1 MQVLASGLSGEA
13 SVGGAGGAVADL
25 HGWSVGE
32 PEAFWREVWDFCGVA
47 ASVPPTRVVD
57 DPLKMPG
64 ARWFEGARLS
74 FAENLLAAR
83 EASARRPEAIVAHN
97 ELGRTTAIGW
107 DDLRAR
113 VGRFAAALGRAGV
126 AQGDRVAGFLP
137 NIPEA
142 IVAALATSRLG
153 AIWSSCSPDFGTEAV
168 LDRFGQIEPRVLVC
182 ARGALWQGEWSDTLA
197 RAALVASRLP
207 TLEAVV
213 VADYGSEAD
222 GPEAGGGDLSAV
234 PRAVTWSDFV
244 AAAADAPDP
253 PFAQLP
259 FDHPLYILYSSGTT
273 GPPKCI
279 VHGQGGTLVQHMKE
293 LVLHCDVRPG
303 DALCYYT
310 TTGWMMWNWMVSALA
325 TGATVVLYD
334 GSPMHASPERMWDL
348 VAQERVTHLGTSAK
362 YLALAEKRG
371 LRPAE
376 GRDLGSLRTIFSTGS
391 PLLPASF
398 DWVYEQVKRDLHLAS
413 ISGGTDLISCFV
425 LGDPTAPVWR
435 GEIQC
440 AGLGMRVEV
449 WDEDGRELPP
459 RRTGELVCTRAFP
472 SMPVGFWDDEGG
484 SKYRAAYFE
493 HFGERSDR
501 RIWRHGDWVERTKH
515 GGFVIH
521 GRSDATLNPGG
532 VRIGTAEIYRQV
544 ERIDE
549 VVEAV
554 AVGQEWKGSE
564 RIALFVVLREGTAL
578 DDELRS
584 RIREVIR
591 EGASPRHVPAVIES
605 VPALPRTVSGKVS
618 EIAVRRAIHGLPVDN
633 RDALANPEAL
643 EDFPRSRP

>member
-1 MQVLASGLSGEA
+1 MHVLASGLSGET

-32 PEAFWREVWDFCGVA
+32 PEAFWREVWNFCGMV

-57 DPLKMPG
+57 DPDRMPG
-64 ARWFEGARLS
+64 ARWFEGARLN
-74 FAENLLAAR
+74 FAENLLAER
-83 EASARRPEAIVAHN
+83 EGGPRRPEAIVAHD
-97 ELGRTTAIGW
+97 ELGRTDAIGW
-107 DDLRAR
+107 EELRAR
-113 VGRFAAALGRAGV
+113 VGRFAAALERAGV
-126 AQGDRVAGFLP
+126 RQGDRVAGFLP

-142 IVAALATSRLG
+142 IVAALATARLG
-153 AIWSSCSPDFGTEAV
+153 AIWSSCSPEFGTDAV
-168 LDRFGQIEPRVLVC
+168 LDRFGQIQPKVLVC
-182 ARGALWQGEWSDTLA
+182 ARGALWQGAWSD
-197 RAALVASRLP
+197 ALGRTATIASRLP
-207 TLEAVV
+207 TVEVVV
-213 VADYGSEAD
+213 VADYGSEA
-222 GPEAGGGDLSAV
+222 GAGALAAIPGAV
-234 PRAVTWSDFV
+234 GWSDFV
-244 AAAADAPDP
+244 SAAAGTPDP

-279 VHGQGGTLVQHMKE
+279 VHGQGGTLLQHLKE
-293 LVLHCDVRPG
+293 LMLHCDVRPG

-310 TTGWMMWNWMVSALA
+310 TTGWMMWNWMLSALA
-325 TGATVVLYD
+325 AGATVVLYD
-334 GSPMHASPERMWDL
+334 GSPLHASPERMWDV
-348 VAQERVTHLGTSAK
+348 VAEERVTHLGTSAK

-398 DWVYEQVKRDLHLAS
+398 DWVYERVKRDLHLAS

-425 LGDPTAPVWR
+425 LGDPTAPVWH

-449 WDEDGRELPP
+449 WDEEGRRLPP
-459 RRTGELVCTRAFP
+459 RRKGELVCTRAFP
-472 SMPVGFWDDEGG
+472 SMPVGFWDDPDG

-493 HFGERSDR
+493 HFGRSGERPV
-501 RIWRHGDWVERTKH
+501 WRHGDWVERTKH
-515 GGFVIH
+515 GGYVIH

-544 ERIDE
+544 ERLEE
-549 VVEAV
+549 VVESV
-554 AVGQEWKGSE
+554 AVGQDWKGGE
-564 RIALFVVLREGTAL
+564 RIVLFVVLRDGGML
-578 DDELRS
+578 DDGLRA
-584 RIREVIR
+584 RIRDVIR
-591 EGASPRHVPAVIES
+591 EGASPRHVPAVIEA
-605 VPALPRTVSGKVS
+605 VPALPRTVSGKIS

-633 RDALANPEAL
+633 LDALANPEAL
-643 EDFPRSRP
+643 EAFREPRHSG